1 MGQQETPS
9 LSKSCTIVVVQHSCL
24 ALSIYYYIEVGF
36 SVPLTSEHISQSD
49 FLSVRQKVILLISL
63 HSLFFVGLYC
73 IGIIVSHGTD
83 SVRAHEYSHRTA
95 TEWESRQFLQVLP
108 TFSLSLN
115 RPKCPRVF
123 EAYTAE
129 E

>member
-9 LSKSCTIVVVQHSCL
+9 LSKSYIVVVVQHSCL

-49 FLSVRQKVILLISL
+49 FLSVRQKVSLLISL

-73 IGIIVSHGTD
+73 IRYN
-83 SVRAHEYSHRTA
+83 SVPRNRFSTCTR
-95 TEWESRQFLQVLP
+95 VL
-108 TFSLSLN
+108 SSY
-115 RPKCPRVF
+115 CDGVG
-123 EAYTAE
+123 E
-129 E
+129 